1 MTGAIGPSLMSIM
14 HFDVPPLNL
23 AIRGFSVY
31 LVVLVLLRIGGK
43 RQIGQMGATEF
54 VAVLLISNA
63 VQNSMNGGDNSLIGG
78 LWLAGILIGLSTAIS
93 WLTYKSRFFSH
104 LFEGTPTLLVHHGK
118 VITKHLKQ
126 EMMTQ
131 RQLREML
138 RHQGFRSLSEIK
150 DVILEADGT
159 LTIVRSDV
167 ANRLIAE
174 QTGEAPPAWP
184 DQADGSAKA
193 LFQNLVDDHDE
204 NDG

>member
-1 MTGAIGPSLMSIM
+1 LNLLF
-14 HFDVPPLNL
+14 HFDVAPLNL
-23 AIRGFSVY
+23 AFRAFAVY

-78 LWLAGILIGLSTAIS
+78 LWLAGILIAMSTGIS

-118 VITKHLKQ
+118 VITKNLKR
-126 EMMTQ
+126 EMLTQ

-138 RHQGFRSLSEIK
+138 RHQGFVSLSEIN

-159 LTIVRSDV
+159 LTIVRSDM
-167 ANRLIAE
+167 ANQQITQAM
-174 QTGEAPPAWP
+174 GVAPPLWP
-184 DQADGSAKA
+184 DQADGSVRD
-193 LFQNLVDDHDE
+193 LFRNLVDE

>member
-1 MTGAIGPSLMSIM
+1 MMALF
-14 HFDVPPLNL
+14 HFDVTPWNL
-23 AIRGFSVY
+23 AFRAVAVY

-78 LWLAGILIGLSTAIS
+78 LWLAAILIAMSTGIS
-93 WLTYKSRFFSH
+93 WLTYKSILFSH

-118 VITKHLKQ
+118 VITRNLRR
-126 EMMTQ
+126 EMLTQ
-131 RQLREML
+131 RALREML

-159 LTIVRSDV
+159 LTIVRSEV
-167 ANRLIAE
+167 ANKILTD
-174 QTGEAPPAWP
+174 QLGEAPPVWP
-184 DQADGSAKA
+184 DQMDGSIG
-193 LFQNLVDDHDE
+193 NLIHDLDVDT
-204 NDG
+204 DG